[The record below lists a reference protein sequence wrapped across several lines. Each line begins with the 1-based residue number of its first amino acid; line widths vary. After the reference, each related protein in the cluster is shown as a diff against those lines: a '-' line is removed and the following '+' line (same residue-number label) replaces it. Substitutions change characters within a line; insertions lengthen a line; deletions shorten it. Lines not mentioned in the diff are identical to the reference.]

1 MLQEDVAGDVPA
13 ECRDDPC
20 RPPDEVELVAVV
32 LLGFEGAAQRAS
44 EDAEKSIREK
54 MEEVSIM
61 VGSTVASVE

>member
-1 MLQEDVAGDVPA
+1 MISPPSA
-13 ECRDDPC
+13 EMTRVDH
-20 RPPDEVELVAVV
+20 PDEVELVAVV